1 MSDYRELIAAAEAD
15 YGKGQFKEAHIG
27 YGRAMAAGDECDFHC
42 RRMRGICSRR
52 VGEQRLEK
60 ALEGPDDS
68 VHYFNQ
74 AAKWLAKSEAN
85 LESALQYAPDD
96 HRGEIRLEQARTEE
110 TIARFIEISGGD
122 PQRRL
127 SLARR
132 YRDEALAS
140 AASHSC

>member
-15 YGKGQFKEAHIG
+15 YRNGQFKDAHIK
-27 YGRAMAAGDECDFHC
+27 YGTAMAAGDECDFHC

-60 ALEGPDDS
+60 ALENPDEP
-68 VHYFNQ
+68 VRYFNQ

-96 HRGEIRLEQARTEE
+96 QRGEIRLEQARTEE
-110 TIARFIEISGGD
+110 TIARFIEISGGN

-127 SLARR
+127 SVARR
-132 YRDEALAS
+132 YREEALAS
-140 AASHSC
+140 AAP

>member
-15 YGKGQFKEAHIG
+15 YGNGRFKEAHIK
-27 YGRAMAAGDECDFHC
+27 YGKAMSAGDECDFRC

-52 VGEQRLEK
+52 VGEQRLER
-60 ALEGPDDS
+60 ASEDPDDA
-68 VHYFNQ
+68 VHYLNQ

-96 HRGEIRLEQARTEE
+96 QRGEIRLEQARTEE

-127 SLARR
+127 SVARR
-132 YRDEALAS
+132 YREEALAG
-140 AASHSC
+140 AAP